1 MSYYEKYAYI
11 GIGICIGVLFSL
23 TVLCGR
29 PVVIEDQEVS
39 FLINDFMGYEDVHL
53 IQLN

>member
-1 MSYYEKYAYI
+1 MKYENLVYLI
-11 GIGICIGVLFSL
+11 VGICIGVLFSL

-53 IQLN
+53 IQFN